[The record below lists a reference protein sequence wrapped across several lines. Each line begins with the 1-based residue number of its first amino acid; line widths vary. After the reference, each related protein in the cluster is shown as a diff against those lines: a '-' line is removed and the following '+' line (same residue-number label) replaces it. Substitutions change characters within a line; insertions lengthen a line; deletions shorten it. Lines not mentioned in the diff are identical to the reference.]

1 MPKSDEGVLLEFS
14 GYGGIRLVGERRGD
28 ENSPI
33 VLLLHGGGQT
43 RHAWSN
49 AAKSIA
55 SAGFCAI
62 TLDAR
67 GHGDSQW
74 APEGDYSIDALVEDL
89 SGVIKQLGGV
99 HSVVGASMG
108 GITAMV
114 AVGENKVQPVDRLVL
129 VDIAPRVE
137 SEGVRKI
144 IHFMSS
150 NLNGFASLE
159 EARAAVAAY
168 NPHRP
173 PQSDTSG
180 LRKNLRRR
188 EDGRFYWHWDPQF
201 LDYATRSDAGEA
213 LSRLERRMSAARGVR
228 IPTLLVRGAGSDV
241 VSSECVREL
250 LELIPQANV
259 VDIAGAGHMV
269 AGDRNDVFATAVL
282 SFLKPEL
289 PV

>member
-1 MPKSDEGVLLEFS
+1 MPTSDESVLMKFS
-14 GYGGIRLVGERRGD
+14 GYGGIRLVGERRGA
-28 ENSPI
+28 ESSPV

-49 AAKSIA
+49 AAKSLA
-55 SAGFCAI
+55 RAGFCAI

-67 GHGDSQW
+67 GHGDSDW

-89 SGVIKQLGGV
+89 WRVIEQVGGA

-114 AVGENKVQPVDRLVL
+114 AVGEHKAQLVNRLVL

-137 SEGVRKI
+137 SEGVQRI
-144 IHFMSS
+144 INFMGA
-150 NLNGFASLE
+150 NPNGFATLE
-159 EARAAVAAY
+159 EVRAVVAAY
-168 NPHRP
+168 NPHRS
-173 PQSDTSG
+173 PQRDTSG
-180 LRKNLRRR
+180 LRKNLRQR
-188 EDGRFYWHWDPQF
+188 EDGRFYWHWDPRF
-201 LDYATRSDAGEA
+201 LEYATRSDAGEA
-213 LSRLERRMSAARGVR
+213 LSRLERRMNAARGVQ

-250 LELIPQANV
+250 LELIPHAHV

-269 AGDRNDVFATAVL
+269 AGDRNDVFATEVL

>member
-1 MPKSDEGVLLEFS
+1 MPTSDEGVLLKFS
-14 GYGGIRLVGERRGD
+14 GHGGIRLVGERRGD
-28 ENSPI
+28 ENSPV

-49 AAKSIA
+49 AARRLA
-55 SAGFCAI
+55 GAGFCAI

-67 GHGDSQW
+67 GHGDSDW

-89 SGVIKQLGGV
+89 CLVIKQVGGA
-99 HSVVGASMG
+99 HSLVGASMG

-114 AVGENKVQPVDRLVL
+114 AVGEHKVQPVNRLVL

-137 SEGVRKI
+137 SEGVQRI
-144 IHFMSS
+144 INFMGA
-150 NLNGFASLE
+150 NPDGFATLE
-159 EARAAVAAY
+159 EVRATVAAY
-168 NPHRP
+168 NPHRSP
-173 PQSDTSG
+173 HGDTSG
-180 LRKNLRRR
+180 LRKNLRQR
-188 EDGRFYWHWDPQF
+188 EDGRFYWHWDPRF
-201 LDYATRSDAGEA
+201 LEYATRSDAGEA
-213 LSRLERRMSAARGVR
+213 LSRLERRMNAAREVQ

-241 VSSECVREL
+241 VSSECVRDL
-250 LELIPQANV
+250 LELIPHAKV

-282 SFLKPEL
+282 SFLNPEF

>member
-1 MPKSDEGVLLEFS
+1 MPKSDEGILLEFS
-14 GYGGIRLVGERRGD
+14 GYGGVRLVGERRGD

-49 AAKSIA
+49 AAKRIA
-55 SAGFCAI
+55 SVGFCAI

-89 SGVIKQLGGV
+89 CGVIKQLGGV

-144 IHFMSS
+144 IHFMSA
-150 NLNGFASLE
+150 NLNGFATLE

-173 PQSDTSG
+173 PHRDTSG
-180 LRKNLRRR
+180 LRKNLRLR

-250 LELIPQANV
+250 LELIPQASV

>member
-1 MPKSDEGVLLEFS
+1 MPRSDEGVLLKFS

-28 ENSPI
+28 ENLPV

-49 AAKSIA
+49 AARRLA
-55 SAGFCAI
+55 GAGFCAI

-67 GHGDSQW
+67 GHGDSDW

-89 SGVIKQLGGV
+89 CLVIKQIGGA
-99 HSVVGASMG
+99 HRLVGASMG

-114 AVGENKVQPVDRLVL
+114 AVGEHKVQPVNRLVL

-137 SEGVRKI
+137 SEGVQRI
-144 IHFMSS
+144 INFMGA
-150 NLNGFASLE
+150 NPNGFATLE
-159 EARAAVAAY
+159 EVRAAVAAY
-168 NPHRP
+168 NPHRS
-173 PQSDTSG
+173 PQSDTPG
-180 LRKNLRRR
+180 LIKNLRQRK
-188 EDGRFYWHWDPQF
+188 DGRFYWHWDPRF
-201 LDYATRSDAGEA
+201 LEYATRSDAGEA
-213 LSRLERRMSAARGVR
+213 LSRLERRMNAARGVQ
-228 IPTLLVRGAGSDV
+228 IPTLLIRGAGSDV

-250 LELIPQANV
+250 LELIPHANV

-282 SFLKPEL
+282 SFLNPEF